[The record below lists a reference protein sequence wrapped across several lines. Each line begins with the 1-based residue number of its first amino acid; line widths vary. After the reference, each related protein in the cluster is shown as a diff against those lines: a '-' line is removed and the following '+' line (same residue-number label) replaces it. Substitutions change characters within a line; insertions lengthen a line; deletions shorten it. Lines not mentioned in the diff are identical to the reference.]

1 MDCYTCEKCHSRS
14 HLHYKILQTC
24 FIMKK
29 HILINIFAAISIL
42 AFSQIASAQSKVDS
56 VIDSVVTIITV
67 SGGTETAAGSGIV
80 VGADGYILTP
90 LHIVKNA
97 EQISV
102 KLRNGEIFDNATIT
116 AKDER
121 RNIALLRIIAGS
133 LKVLPTRSSDETA
146 SGSAISVVPNSSTTI
161 SATLNGM
168 PLADG
173 ITGAGSGYRLFL
185 FETKSNENLV
195 GGLLLDEK
203 GQSIGIVT
211 TNPSVKQQNIAV
223 PFSTISGLMTTA
235 NPDSATKTGTE
246 TTVEIK
252 KVTKEPLK
260 KGGRVTAREVLKTA
274 QTIYVHSK
282 TSFIQ
287 DPAFIAELMKNTDFN
302 SWDWSFTNDR
312 ENADLILEVD
322 RLPWVI
328 KFTFKVY
335 SIKHGVII
343 ASGNVHTNDFNYGSP
358 DMVNEVIKRLKLEF
372 ALAK

>member
-1 MDCYTCEKCHSRS
+1 MKNN
-14 HLHYKILQTC
+14 IL
-24 FIMKK
+24 K
-29 HILINIFAAISIL
+29 LSVINILSAILLL
-42 AFSQIASAQSKVDS
+42 AFTVSAQSKTDS
-56 VIDSVVTIITV
+56 TADSVVTIITV
-67 SGGTETAAGSGIV
+67 SGGVETSVGSGIV

-90 LHIVKNA
+90 LHILKNA
-97 EQISV
+97 DQISV
-102 KLRNGEIFDNATIT
+102 KLRNGEIFDNAVI
-116 AKDER
+116 ANKDER

-133 LKVLPTRSSDETA
+133 LKVLPTRSSEEI
-146 SGSAISVVPNSSTTI
+146 SGGAGVSIVSNSAVTVSG
-161 SATLNGM
+161 TLNGM

-185 FETKSNENLV
+185 FETKATDNLV
-195 GGLLLDEK
+195 GGLLLDEQ
-203 GQSIGIVT
+203 GRSIGIVT
-211 TNPSVKQQNIAV
+211 TNPNVKQQNIAV
-223 PFSTISGLMTTA
+223 PFSTISGLLTIA
-235 NPDSATKTGTE
+235 KPDSQTKSANE
-246 TTVEIK
+246 TAVEPK
-252 KVTKEPLK
+252 TTTTTTTTKESAK